1 MSSLKDSV
9 EPSEITEFNPVSFT
23 SPTKLTTSPLTETF
37 TVKVQNSKLAR
48 NNVIPSIDTTLKVT
62 KPPKERKITSLIAN
76 PSSYYEIGK
85 WNALDIDSNYDS
97 IVIPLPRRSLSLPY
111 TKPKSIDKDKESSRS
126 TPTGELSR
134 SQSIENKS
142 IFCQDCL
149 SIPNDF
155 HLTSP
160 QSIDYLSPN
169 VSPPLKN
176 SLLDVSTKK
185 LHHNRAHSYTPETSC
200 ELTPFDIPQRPISTN
215 LSLRRRSK
223 DHDSLSS
230 NCCDISNSITS
241 DDLQEFLYD
250 YARGKFNPS
259 SIPKKPR
266 RLSTIKAK
274 DGNWKFSLPAS
285 PLSEKT
291 TNSDDFSDYYSRNS
305 ESREKSIS
313 SITSV
318 TEENEDLLSFSDNN
332 DNNYNNNNNNNN
344 NYNNDINDNNDHNNY
359 NYDGDDSEPYD
370 DTDSYFAPPMPPNE
384 TERRRALW
392 RFQILN
398 TSQDVNFTRIV
409 RLVKE
414 HFNVPITLISLVNT
428 THQWFKAENGFGCK
442 ETKREVSF
450 CGHAILQK
458 DGDPFVVP
466 DALLDWRFKKNPQVI
481 GPPNIRFYAGAPL
494 RTKDGHNVGTLCLID
509 TKPRE
514 FCERMR
520 ESLKDFAKVV
530 MRELELW
537 ADRLKL
543 GVRNKMQAS
552 LAEFSKFCFETQIA
566 HDKNHSE
573 NGDPIM
579 RRCFEKAVELIKDTL
594 DVDALYLLEMP
605 SLSARKIRYA
615 SRLSNDFS
623 NDFLLNSPP
632 PELPTK
638 NLKFLAAA
646 GLSISTDSISTPV
659 TTSFLTH
666 LIQTHPRGYIFQNAL
681 PQLPTLFPNDM
692 CSGIVVPIY
701 DNAKNAF
708 GFIMALTKSPL
719 RQFEDEER
727 VYLGNFGVNIV
738 SEVLKRRVIVADR
751 AKGAFISSVSHE
763 LRTPLHGILAS
774 CELMS
779 EGHLNE
785 AQTELLKTIQSCGT
799 GLISIINN
807 VLNYAKMDNNSRDY
821 DLMHPQP
828 VPVLNSN
835 SGNYYDTQEQHN
847 EEFHHRHHQHHH
859 RHHRD
864 RAKQK
869 EKVDLV
875 KILEDV
881 AESCVVGQ
889 QMVSVIYAK
898 NNNSNNDE
906 NSSPSQARRRHV
918 CRLLNP
924 YQSKRE
930 TSSPEVDLLIDI
942 EPREDGWWVMA
953 EDGAIRQMLINIVGN
968 ALKFTQQGYIHI
980 SLATV
985 SCQRETC
992 KQSCCQHLPPDPI
1005 DEPER
1010 LHVLFTITDTGRGI
1024 NQDFLTTHLFHP
1036 FTQEDPL
1043 QIGTGLGLSIVKL
1056 LVEKMGGKLDV
1067 ESEVNVGT
1075 RVRIWLDFEKANES
1089 DTDSEDD
1096 TSVIEKKELKRKE
1109 KEIILREI
1117 QNKSV
1122 MVKGAKGKL
1131 KDVIQRS
1138 LKNWFNVKNVILE
1151 ERPSKKDGDLVM
1163 ILNEDLEILKTLL
1176 SESGKFC
1183 KNKSSWFN
1191 SNLILEDPDNLNAPI
1206 IFVTSLEKHGKFREI
1221 IEHIQEEIEMNLKT
1235 KHRKVVIISKP
1246 ISPRKIENAILSCFN
1261 LKLDV
1266 KILPPQII
1274 TTPPNDDDTSS
1285 DDTLVSLQTPT
1296 NTPPTRNNP
1305 FENAHI
1311 DSQSLLHQ
1319 RTPLIHADTM
1329 PEVSLST
1336 LSSSPPSLDKFTP
1349 TPKSRTLS
1357 ASRSLPAISN
1367 PELDLSSRSGFRS
1380 PRVLIIED
1388 NVVNRKI
1395 LSTFLKSRGID
1406 FEEAENG
1413 AIGVQKYRDALEQ
1426 KSSSGE
1432 RDKKF
1437 DVVLMDIQMPVMNG
1451 NVATSEIRKL
1461 EREYSQRLQKLK
1473 QRSLTETLKD
1483 LSRIPTGLFPNLTN
1497 STTNSTTNSSTINI
1511 EQTDSSLQNR
1521 SLIFA
1526 LTGLARE
1533 EDKDMAFGS
1542 GVDGFLTKPVSLKTL
1557 DKVLKRWS
1565 EKGEFIEEF
1574 PEIKSPP
1581 LLINDDDN
1589 NNIKDNQDI

>member
-1 MSSLKDSV
+1 
-9 EPSEITEFNPVSFT
+9 
-23 SPTKLTTSPLTETF
+23 
-37 TVKVQNSKLAR
+37 
-48 NNVIPSIDTTLKVT
+48 
-62 KPPKERKITSLIAN
+62 
-76 PSSYYEIGK
+76 
-85 WNALDIDSNYDS
+85 
-97 IVIPLPRRSLSLPY
+97 
-111 TKPKSIDKDKESSRS
+111 
-126 TPTGELSR
+126 
-134 SQSIENKS
+134 
-142 IFCQDCL
+142 
-149 SIPNDF
+149 
-155 HLTSP
+155 
-160 QSIDYLSPN
+160 
-169 VSPPLKN
+169 
-176 SLLDVSTKK
+176 
-185 LHHNRAHSYTPETSC
+185 
-200 ELTPFDIPQRPISTN
+200 
-215 LSLRRRSK
+215 
-223 DHDSLSS
+223 
-230 NCCDISNSITS
+230 
-241 DDLQEFLYD
+241 
-250 YARGKFNPS
+250 
-259 SIPKKPR
+259 
-266 RLSTIKAK
+266 
-274 DGNWKFSLPAS
+274 
-285 PLSEKT
+285 
-291 TNSDDFSDYYSRNS
+291 
-305 ESREKSIS
+305 
-313 SITSV
+313 
-318 TEENEDLLSFSDNN
+318 
-332 DNNYNNNNNNNN
+332 
-344 NYNNDINDNNDHNNY
+344 
-359 NYDGDDSEPYD
+359 
-370 DTDSYFAPPMPPNE
+370 MPPNE

-450 CGHAILQK
+450 CGHAILQEN
-458 DGDPFVVP
+458 GDPFVVP
-466 DALLDWRFKKNPQVI
+466 DSLLDWRFKKNPQVI
-481 GPPNIRFYAGAPL
+481 GPPYIRFYAGAPL

-552 LAEFSKFCFETQIA
+552 LAEYTKFCFETQVA
-566 HDKNHSE
+566 HDKDHSE

-646 GLSISTDSISTPV
+646 G
-659 TTSFLTH
+659 
-666 LIQTHPRGYIFQNAL
+666 YIFQNAL

-708 GFIMALTKSPL
+708 GFLIALTKNLS
-719 RQFEDEER
+719 RQFEEEER

-821 DLMHPQP
+821 DLMHPPP
-828 VPVLNSN
+828 VPILNIK
-835 SGNYYDTQEQHN
+835 Q
-847 EEFHHRHHQHHH
+847 
-859 RHHRD
+859 
-864 RAKQK
+864 QK

-881 AESCVVGQ
+881 AES
-889 QMVSVIYAK
+889 S
-898 NNNSNNDE
+898 
-906 NSSPSQARRRHV
+906 RRRHV

-930 TSSPEVDLLIDI
+930 TGSPEVDLLMDI

-985 SCQRETC
+985 SCQREKC
-992 KQSCCQHLPPDPI
+992 EQSCCQHLPPNPI
-1005 DEPER
+1005 DEQER
-1010 LHVLFTITDTGRGI
+1010 VHVLFTITDTGRGI
-1024 NQDFLTTHLFHP
+1024 DPNFLTTHLFHP

-1089 DTDSEDD
+1089 DTDDSEDD
-1096 TSVIEKKELKRKE
+1096 ANVIEKKQLKRKE
-1109 KEIILREI
+1109 REIILKEL
-1117 QNKSV
+1117 QDKSV
-1122 MVKGAKGKL
+1122 VVKGAKGKL

-1191 SNLILEDPDNLNAPI
+1191 SNLIPHQDSDNINSPI

-1261 LKLDV
+1261 LKLDA

-1274 TTPPNDDDTSS
+1274 TTPPSNDDDTSS
-1285 DDTLVSLQTPT
+1285 DDTLVSLQTPI
-1296 NTPPTRNNP
+1296 NTPPTKNNP
-1305 FENAHI
+1305 FENTNNN

-1336 LSSSPPSLDKFTP
+1336 LSSSPPSLDKFTTS

-1357 ASRSLPAISN
+1357 VSRSLPTISN
-1367 PELDLSSRSGFRS
+1367 PELDISSSRSGFRS

-1413 AIGVQKYRDALEQ
+1413 AIGVQKYRNALEQ
-1426 KSSSGE
+1426 KSSFGE

-1461 EREYSQRLQKLK
+1461 EREYTQKRQKLK
-1473 QRSLTETLKD
+1473 QRSSLTETLKD
-1483 LSRIPTGLFPNLTN
+1483 NISRIPTGLFSNLTN
-1497 STTNSTTNSSTINI
+1497 STNSFTTNI
-1511 EQTDSSLQNR
+1511 EQTDLNRSSSIQIENR

-1574 PEIKSPP
+1574 PEIKSPSS
-1581 LLINDDDN
+1581 LLIKNDD
-1589 NNIKDNQDI
+1589 NIKDNQDI

>member
-1 MSSLKDSV
+1 MSSLKDPV
-9 EPSEITEFNPVSFT
+9 EPSETTEFNPVCHS
-23 SPTKLTTSPLTETF
+23 SPTLTTSPLTGTF
-37 TVKVQNSKLAR
+37 ATTNVQSSKLAR
-48 NNVIPSIDTTLKVT
+48 KNLIPSIDTTLKVT
-62 KPPKERKITSLIAN
+62 KPPKERKIRSLIAN
-76 PSSYYEIGK
+76 PSSYYEVGK
-85 WNALDIDSNYDS
+85 WNALDIDSKYDDDS
-97 IVIPLPRRSLSLPY
+97 PAITLPRRSMSLPNR
-111 TKPKSIDKDKESSRS
+111 KPNSIEKDKVSSRS

-134 SQSIENKS
+134 SLSIDKKS
-142 IFCQDCL
+142 VYSQDFL
-149 SIPNDF
+149 PIPNDF
-155 HLTSP
+155 HHTSP

-176 SLLDVSTKK
+176 DLLDAPTKK
-185 LHHNRAHSYTPETSC
+185 LYHNRAHSYTPETSS
-200 ELTPFDIPQRPISTN
+200 ELTPLDIPQRPISTN
-215 LSLRRRSK
+215 LSLRRSK
-223 DHDSLSS
+223 EPNS
-230 NCCDISNSITS
+230 NDNDISNFNS
-241 DDLQEFLYD
+241 DNLQEFLYD

-266 RLSTIKAK
+266 RLSTIKLK

-291 TNSDDFSDYYSRNS
+291 TNSDEISDSFSRGS
-305 ESREKSIS
+305 ESRERSIS
-313 SITSV
+313 SIPS
-318 TEENEDLLSFSDNN
+318 
-332 DNNYNNNNNNNN
+332 
-344 NYNNDINDNNDHNNY
+344 
-359 NYDGDDSEPYD
+359 
-370 DTDSYFAPPMPPNE
+370 

-398 TSQDVNFTRIV
+398 TSQDVNFARIV

-450 CGHAILQK
+450 CGHAILQEN
-458 DGDPFVVP
+458 GDPFVVP
-466 DALLDWRFKKNPQVI
+466 DSLLDWRFKKNPQVI
-481 GPPNIRFYAGAPL
+481 GPPYIRFYAGAPL

-509 TKPRE
+509 TKPRD

-537 ADRLKL
+537 ADRLRL
-543 GVRNKMQAS
+543 GVRNKMQSS
-552 LAEFSKFCFETQIA
+552 LAEFSKFCLETQLA
-566 HDKNHSE
+566 HGAE
-573 NGDPIM
+573 NGDPVM
-579 RRCFEKAVELIKDTL
+579 RRCFEKSVELIKDTL

-605 SLSARKIRYA
+605 SLSARKITYA
-615 SRLSNDFS
+615 NRLSNDFS

-638 NLKFLAAA
+638 HLKFLAAA

-666 LIQTHPRGYIFQNAL
+666 LMQTHAQGYIFQNAL

-708 GFIMALTKSPL
+708 GFLIALTKDPL

-807 VLNYAKMDNNSRDY
+807 VLNYAKMDNSRDY
-821 DLMHPQP
+821 DLMHPPP

-835 SGNYYDTQEQHN
+835 SGNYYDTQEQ
-847 EEFHHRHHQHHH
+847 QHH

-869 EKVDLV
+869 ERVDLV

-898 NNNSNNDE
+898 NSNSNNDE

-918 CRLLNP
+918 CRLLHP

-930 TSSPEVDLLIDI
+930 TGSPEVDLLMDI
-942 EPREDGWWVMA
+942 EPRKDGWWVMA

-985 SCQRETC
+985 SSSCQRTTC
-992 KQSCCQHLPPDPI
+992 ERSCCQYSSSDPT
-1005 DEPER
+1005 DESKR

-1024 NQDFLTTHLFHP
+1024 DSDFLTTHLFHP

-1075 RVRIWLDFEKANES
+1075 RVRIWLDFEIASET

-1096 TSVIEKKELKRKE
+1096 ASVKEKKEIKKKE
-1109 KEIILREI
+1109 KEIILREF

-1122 MVKGAKGKL
+1122 VVKGAKGKL
-1131 KDVIQRS
+1131 KDIIQRF
-1138 LKNWFNVKNVILE
+1138 LKNWYNVKNIILE
-1151 ERPSKKDGDLVM
+1151 ERPSKIDGDLVI
-1163 ILNEDLEILKTLL
+1163 ILNEDLEILKSLL
-1176 SESGKFC
+1176 SDTGKSC

-1191 SNLILEDPDNLNAPI
+1191 SNLISEGSDNINAPI

-1221 IEHIQEEIEMNLKT
+1221 IEQIQEEIETNLKQ

-1246 ISPRKIENAILSCFN
+1246 ISPRKIENAILSCF
-1261 LKLDV
+1261 
-1266 KILPPQII
+1266 KIDINSELLPPQIVM
-1274 TTPPNDDDTSS
+1274 TPPVNDDDTSS
-1285 DDTLVSLQTPT
+1285 DDTLVSLQTPL
-1296 NTPPTRNNP
+1296 NTPPARNNP
-1305 FENAHI
+1305 FENTNI
-1311 DSQSLLHQ
+1311 NSQSIHH
-1319 RTPLIHADTM
+1319 RAPLIHANTDV
-1329 PEVSLST
+1329 PLP
-1336 LSSSPPSLDKFTP
+1336 LSSSPPSLDKFP
-1349 TPKSRTLS
+1349 SSPRSRTLS
-1357 ASRSLPAISN
+1357 TSRSLPAIST
-1367 PELDLSSRSGFRS
+1367 PDLDLPISSRPGLRS

-1388 NVVNRKI
+1388 NIVNRKI

-1413 AIGVQKYRDALEQ
+1413 AIGVQKYQEALEQ

-1451 NVATSEIRKL
+1451 NVATSEIRKI
-1461 EREYSQRLQKLK
+1461 ERDYAQRRQKLK
-1473 QRSLTETLKD
+1473 QRSLTETLKGI
-1483 LSRIPTGLFPNLTN
+1483 SRIPTGLFPNLTN
-1497 STTNSTTNSSTINI
+1497 SSTTNT
-1511 EQTDSSLQNR
+1511 EQTDSFRQSSIQIENR

-1533 EDKDMAFGS
+1533 EDKDMAYGS

-1565 EKGEFIEEF
+1565 EKGEFNEEF
-1574 PEIKSPP
+1574 SEIKSPT
-1581 LLINDDDN
+1581 LIKDDDN
-1589 NNIKDNQDI
+1589 NSTLIKDNQET